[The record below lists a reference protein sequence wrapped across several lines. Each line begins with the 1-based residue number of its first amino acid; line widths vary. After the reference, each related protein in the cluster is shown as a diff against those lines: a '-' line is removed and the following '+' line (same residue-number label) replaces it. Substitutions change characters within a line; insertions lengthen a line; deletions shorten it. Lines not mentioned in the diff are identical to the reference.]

1 MIKKILYDTDTL
13 IFTTFSISLNS
24 IHEVLSV
31 TGLIVS
37 IIYTSIK
44 IKKDFFNKD
53 K

>member
-24 IHEVLSV
+24 IHELLSA

-44 IKKDFFNKD
+44 IKKDFFNKN